1 MFELKNKVAIVTGG
15 ARGIGKAIAL
25 SLAKQGAN
33 VVVADVISGE
43 SVVKQIKKMKRKSIF
58 IKTDVTKD
66 ENLMNLVN
74 TTVKEF
80 KKLDILVNN
89 AGVFYPTPVEKT
101 KIEDFRKTIDINMYG
116 YLKLAKLCFP
126 HLKKSKKAS
135 IINVASI
142 AGISAFANSAA
153 YNMSKGAVNMLTKS
167 LANDWGKYNIRCNS
181 ICPGV
186 IVTAMTKPLLKDK
199 GFNQMIKQGVPLARP
214 GNSNEIAS
222 LAVYLASDESSYTTG
237 TLMVVDGGWTCHL

>member
-25 SLAKQGAN
+25 KFAEQGAH
-33 VVVADVISGE
+33 VVVADIISGE
-43 SVVKQIKKMKRKSIF
+43 SVAKQIRRKKRKSIF

-66 ENLMNLVN
+66 ENLMNLID
-74 TTVKEF
+74 TTIKKF
-80 KKLDILVNN
+80 KKIDILVNN

-101 KIEDFRKTIDINMYG
+101 KIEDFKKTIDINMYG

-126 HLKKSKKAS
+126 HLKKTKGN
-135 IINVASI
+135 IINIASI

-214 GNSNEIAS
+214 GNANEIAH